1 MCSDSEL
8 ARELREVA
16 ERYLLQ
22 LRQELSQL
30 QGLLRS
36 EPGPPATALLRELR
50 ERCHRLAGSSASF
63 GYVELGAELRRTE
76 LRLQA
81 LIEDGLSEYT
91 SLRSAL
97 LAISEPV
104 EAPPLGAV
112 DSLSAVLTEPERRD
126 SHQRAPVAR
135 IELAPGDL
143 RVQLESL
150 FQGLGIVVEQG
161 ASELKADLRVHW
173 MDASSPMRI
182 PASSHEHGHLL
193 VIAGRDSFEARLAA
207 VRAGAAGFFALPL
220 DALALER
227 RIDLLLQRANP
238 QPYRVLLVDDDP
250 LLLQRNAATLQA
262 AGMQAFALEQPQRLL
277 EELERVQPDVLVLD
291 LNMPDCDGLE
301 LAQTVRF
308 SDVWLQ
314 MPIVYLSADA
324 SDARQ
329 RAALATA
336 GEDFL
341 LKPVAAEALVAN
353 VLGRARR
360 ARSLAQGLSRDG
372 LTGLLRH
379 AEVKEQLAQALA
391 RACRDAS
398 PLCVALLDLDHF
410 KRVND
415 RYGHAAGD
423 RVLRSLASLIRLRAR
438 RGDAAGR
445 YGGEEFLLVL
455 PGCRLASACELVDQ
469 LRVDFAAATIEHSGR
484 RVRASFSAG
493 VAEWQGEESADSL
506 LARADEALYRA
517 KQAGRNRVE
526 AATEGDA
533 AEPG

>member
-1 MCSDSEL
+1 MSSDSEL

-36 EPGPPATALLRELR
+36 EPGPPAPALLRELR

-63 GYVELGAELRRTE
+63 GHVELGAELRRAE

-81 LIEDGLSEYT
+81 LIEEGLAEYAA
-91 SLRSAL
+91 LRGAL
-97 LAISEPV
+97 LAIAEPE
-104 EAPPLGAV
+104 EAPQLGAV
-112 DSLSAVLTEPERRD
+112 DTLYAARGEPEPGD
-126 SHQRAPVAR
+126 SLERAQVAR
-135 IELAPGDL
+135 IDHAPADL
-143 RVQLESL
+143 RFKLESL
-150 FQGLGIVVEQG
+150 LEGLGLVVAEG
-161 ASELKADLRVHW
+161 PSELKADLVVHW
-173 MDASSPMRI
+173 TDASSPLRI
-182 PASSHEHGHLL
+182 PPLRNEHGHLL
-193 VIAGRDSFEARLAA
+193 VIAGRDSFDARLAA

-227 RIDLLLQRANP
+227 RIDLLMQRADS

-250 LLLQRNAATLQA
+250 LLLQRNAAILQA

-301 LAQTVRF
+301 LAQAVRF

-314 MPIVYLSADA
+314 MPIVYLSADT
-324 SDARQ
+324 SSARQ
-329 RAALATA
+329 RAALATV
-336 GEDFL
+336 GEEFL
-341 LKPVAAEALVAN
+341 LKPVAAETLVAN

-391 RACRDAS
+391 RASRDAT

-423 RVLRSLASLIRLRAR
+423 RVLRSLASLLRLRAR

-455 PGCRLASACELVDQ
+455 PGCRLAPACELVDQ
-469 LRVDFAAATIEHSGR
+469 LRVDFAATTIEHSGR
-484 RVRASFSAG
+484 SVRASFSAG
-493 VAEWQGEESADSL
+493 VAEWEGEESADAL
-506 LARADEALYRA
+506 LARADAALYRA
-517 KQAGRNRVE
+517 KQAGRNRIE
-526 AATEGDA
+526 AATEADA